1 MIQVGGSRTMIQDT
15 NYTFSIVTK
24 TNGVVTTHFAAR
36 WENEGG
42 LVLPDVSRDEMVE
55 GLKAIEEDLR

>member
-1 MIQVGGSRTMIQDT
+1 MIQDT